1 MCMTTLI
8 VTNCIIVF
16 NLSLR
21 SPSTHSMSHTIKH
34 VFIFLEVVP
43 RFLGMALFLDEEEPV
58 GGTYEMRERWSSSF
72 GLMQRAEEYVL
83 KQPLDEIDVSS
94 TANLYQS
101 LAKTAP
107 EIKDFVDACNFIAE
121 STKQQNYIGSVS
133 SWVLIGKIIDK
144 VCFWAAILVFPV
156 DTAAI
161 FLMGHYNQVTEYPFP
176 WEYKKYTPE

>member
-43 RFLGMALFLDEEEPV
+43 RFLGMALFLDTEEPV

-161 FLMGHYNQVTEYPFP
+161 FLMGHYNQVTDWLFTECCIQAC
-176 WEYKKYTPE
+176 